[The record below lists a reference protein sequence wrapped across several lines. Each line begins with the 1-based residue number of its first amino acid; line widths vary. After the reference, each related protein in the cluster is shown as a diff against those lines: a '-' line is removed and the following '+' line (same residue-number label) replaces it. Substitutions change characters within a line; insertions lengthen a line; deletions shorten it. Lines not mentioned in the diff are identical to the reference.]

1 MSGAPLLDGIAV
13 LDLSSVGPASRA
25 SRWLADY
32 GAGVVKVGPTARKGS
47 ALIVPPFFSYA
58 AGRGLRRVAIDLK
71 SPGGLEAFGRLAE
84 RADVL
89 IESFRPGVAERI
101 GIGFAALSE
110 RNPRLVYCSTSGYGQ
125 QGPYAQWAGHDI
137 NYLALGG
144 FLDCS
149 SARSDGGPPI
159 PGATVADGAG
169 GGMQAVVA
177 ILAALLARERT
188 GRGRWL
194 DVAAADGVLA
204 LMSQQ
209 IDEYLAIGTLPGP
222 GSNIL
227 TGRYAC
233 YDCYPTRDGRWISV
247 GAIEPH
253 FYANLCKALGLERF
267 IPYQEDD
274 ARQDEIRAAFR
285 AAFLTRTRDEWVA
298 RLAPA
303 DCCVAPV
310 NTVPELCADPHFAAR
325 SAWTEAEDSEHGRFR
340 QLAPM
345 LAGGVREQPLHRVRQ
360 ATDTD
365 SVLTAAGFGA
375 AEIRALREAG
385 AVE

>member
-1 MSGAPLLDGIAV
+1 MSGSPLLEGIRV

-32 GAGVVKVGPTARKGS
+32 GARVVKVGPTARKG
-47 ALIVPPFFSYA
+47 AVQIVPPFFSYG
-58 AGRGLRRVAIDLK
+58 AGRGLARISIDLK
-71 SPGGLEAFGRLAE
+71 SPRGLDAFLRLAG
-84 RADVL
+84 RADVV

-101 GIGFAALSE
+101 GIGYAALCE
-110 RNPRLVYCSTSGYGQ
+110 RNPRIVYCSTSGYGQ
-125 QGPYAQWAGHDI
+125 SGPYAQWAGHDI
-137 NYLALGG
+137 NYLAMAG

-149 SARSDGGPPI
+149 TARADGGPPI

-169 GGMQAVVA
+169 GGMQALVA
-177 ILAALLARERT
+177 ILAALVARERT
-188 GRGRWL
+188 GRGTRL
-194 DVAAADGVLA
+194 DVAASDGVLA

-233 YDCYPTRDGRWISV
+233 YDCYPTRDGRWLSV
-247 GAIEPH
+247 GVVEPH
-253 FYANLCKALGLERF
+253 FWANLCKALGLERF

-274 ARQDEIRAAFR
+274 ARQAEIRAALR
-285 AAFLTRTRDEWVA
+285 EVFLTRTRDEWVA
-298 RLAPA
+298 ELAPA

-310 NTVPELCADPHFAAR
+310 NTVPELCADPHFAER
-325 SAWTEAEDSEHGRFR
+325 GAWLEAEDPERGRFR

-345 LAGGVREQPLHRVRQ
+345 LAGGERAQPLHRVRRG
-360 ATDTD
+360 TDTD
-365 SVLTAAGFGA
+365 AVLAAGGFA
-375 AEIRALREAG
+375 EAEIRALRDAG

>member
-1 MSGAPLLDGIAV
+1 MSGSPLLDGIRV

-32 GAGVVKVGPTARKGS
+32 GAEVIKIGPTARKGS
-47 ALIVPPFFSYA
+47 VQIVPPFFSYG
-58 AGRGLRRVAIDLK
+58 AGRGLRRVCIDLK
-71 SPGGLEAFGRLAE
+71 SPAGLEAFLRLAA

-101 GIGFAALSE
+101 GIGFAALRA
-110 RNPRLVYCSTSGYGQ
+110 RNPRIVYCSTSGYGQ
-125 QGPYAQWAGHDI
+125 SGPYAQWAGHDL
-137 NYLALGG
+137 NYLAMGG
-144 FLDCS
+144 FLDCTT
-149 SARSDGGPPI
+149 ARADGGPPI
-159 PGATVADGAG
+159 PGATVADSAA
-169 GGMQAVVA
+169 GGMQALVA

-188 GRGRWL
+188 GQGTQL
-194 DVAAADGVLA
+194 DVAACDGVLA

-233 YDCYPTRDGRWISV
+233 YECYPTRDARWLAV

-267 IPYQEDD
+267 IPFQEDD
-274 ARQDEIRAAFR
+274 ARQPEIRAAFR

-298 RLAPA
+298 ALAPA

-325 SAWTEAEDSEHGRFR
+325 GAWLEAEDPERGRFR

-345 LAGGVREQPLHRVRQ
+345 FAGGERAQPLHRVRK

-365 SVLTAAGFGA
+365 AVLGAAGFA
-375 AEIRALREAG
+375 EREIRELRAAG

>member
-1 MSGAPLLDGIAV
+1 MPSSPLLSGMSV

-32 GAGVVKVGPTARKGS
+32 GADVVKVGPTAKKGGV
-47 ALIVPPFFSYA
+47 LIVPPFFSYA

-71 SPGGLEAFGRLAE
+71 SKGGLEAFVQLAL

-101 GIGFAALSE
+101 GIGYRALSE

-125 QGPYAQWAGHDI
+125 SGPYSQWAGHDI
-137 NYLALGG
+137 NYLAMGG

-149 SARSDGGPPI
+149 TARADGGPPI

-169 GGMQAVVA
+169 GGLQAVVA

-188 GRGRWL
+188 GQGTWL
-194 DVAAADGVLA
+194 DVSAADGLLA

-233 YDCYPTRDGRWISV
+233 YDCYPTKDGRWISV
-247 GAIEPH
+247 GAVEPH
-253 FYANLCKALGLERF
+253 FYANLCKALGLERY
-267 IPYQEDD
+267 IAHQEDD
-274 ARQDEIRAAFR
+274 ALQDEIRAAFR
-285 AAFLTRTRDEWVA
+285 TVFLTRTRDEWVA
-298 RLAPA
+298 ALAPA

-310 NTVPELCADPHFAAR
+310 NTVPELCADAHFAAR
-325 SAWTEAEDSEHGRFR
+325 GTFTQAEDPERGRFQ
-340 QLAPM
+340 QLAPL
-345 LAGGVREQPLHRVRQ
+345 LAGGVREQPLHRVPK

-365 SVLTAAGFGA
+365 EVLAAAGFATG
-375 AEIRALREAG
+375 EIRALRDAG

>member
-1 MSGAPLLDGIAV
+1 MPSSPLLGGVSV

-32 GAGVVKVGPTARKGS
+32 GAAVVKIGPTTRKGS
-47 ALIVPPFFSYA
+47 VQIVPPFFSYG
-58 AGRGLRRVAIDLK
+58 AGRGLQRASIDLK
-71 SPGGLEAFGRLAE
+71 SSAGLEAFLRLAE

-101 GIGFAALSE
+101 GIGYVALSA

-125 QGPYAQWAGHDI
+125 DGPYSQWAGHDL
-137 NYLALGG
+137 NYLAMAG
-144 FLDCS
+144 FLACTTPR
-149 SARSDGGPPI
+149 ADGGPPI
-159 PGATVADGAG
+159 PGATVADSAA

-177 ILAALLARERT
+177 ILAALVARAHT
-188 GRGRWL
+188 GTGTRV
-194 DVAAADGVLA
+194 DVAACDGVLA

-233 YDCYPTRDGRWISV
+233 YDCYPTRDGRWLSV
-247 GAIEPH
+247 AAVEPH
-253 FYANLCKALGLERF
+253 FYANLCKALGLEQF
-267 IPYQEDD
+267 IPFQEDD
-274 ARQDEIRAAFR
+274 ARQPEIRAAFR

-298 RLAPA
+298 ALAPA

-310 NTVPELCADPHFAAR
+310 NTVEELCADAHFAAR
-325 SAWTEAEDSEHGRFR
+325 GAWLEAEDPQRGRFR

-345 LAGGVREQPLHRVRQ
+345 FAGAQRRQPLHRVRRE
-360 ATDTD
+360 TDTD
-365 SVLTAAGFGA
+365 AVLGAAGFA
-375 AEIRALREAG
+375 EAEIRSLRAAG

>member
-1 MSGAPLLDGIAV
+1 MSGAPLLDGISV

-32 GAGVVKVGPTARKGS
+32 GADVVKVGPTARKGS
-47 ALIVPPFFSYA
+47 VLIVPPFFSYA
-58 AGRGLRRVAIDLK
+58 AGRGLQRVAIDLK
-71 SPGGLEAFGRLAE
+71 SSGGLEAFRRLAQ

-101 GIGFAALSE
+101 GIGFAALSA

-125 QGPYAQWAGHDI
+125 QGPYSQWAGHDI

-149 SARSDGGPPI
+149 TARGDGGPPI

-298 RLAPA
+298 LLAPA

-325 SAWTEAEDSEHGRFR
+325 GAWTEAEDPGHGRFR

-345 LAGGVREQPLHRVRQ
+345 LAGGMREQPLHRVRQ
-360 ATDTD
+360 GTDTD
-365 SVLTAAGFGA
+365 GVLAAAGFA
-375 AEIRALREAG
+375 AGEIRALRDAG

>member
-1 MSGAPLLDGIAV
+1 MPSSPLLDGISV

-32 GAGVVKVGPTARKGS
+32 GADVIKVGPTARKGGV
-47 ALIVPPFFSYA
+47 LIVPPFFSYA

-71 SPGGLEAFGRLAE
+71 SKSGLDAFLRLAE
-84 RADVL
+84 RADVV

-101 GIGFAALSE
+101 GIGYRALSE

-125 QGPYAQWAGHDI
+125 SGPYSQWAGHDL
-137 NYLALGG
+137 NYLAICG

-149 SARSDGGPPI
+149 SARADGGPPI

-177 ILAALLARERT
+177 ILAALLARERA
-188 GRGRWL
+188 GRGTWL
-194 DVAAADGVLA
+194 DVSAADGVLA

-227 TGRYAC
+227 TGRFAC

-247 GAIEPH
+247 AAIEPH
-253 FYANLCKALGLERF
+253 FYANLCKALGLERY
-267 IPYQEDD
+267 IPHQEDD
-274 ARQDEIRAAFR
+274 ALQDEIRAAFR

-298 RLAPA
+298 ALAPA

-310 NTVPELCADPHFAAR
+310 NTVPELCADPHFASRNAF
-325 SAWTEAEDSEHGRFR
+325 TGAEDPERGPFQ

-345 LAGGVREQPLHRVRQ
+345 LAGGVREQPVHRVRKG
-360 ATDTD
+360 TDTD
-365 SVLTAAGFGA
+365 EILAAAGFA
-375 AEIRALREAG
+375 AGEIRALREAG

>member
-1 MSGAPLLDGIAV
+1 
-13 LDLSSVGPASRA
+13 
-25 SRWLADY
+25 
-32 GAGVVKVGPTARKGS
+32 
-47 ALIVPPFFSYA
+47 
-58 AGRGLRRVAIDLK
+58 
-71 SPGGLEAFGRLAE
+71 
-84 RADVL
+84 
-89 IESFRPGVAERI
+89 
-101 GIGFAALSE
+101 
-110 RNPRLVYCSTSGYGQ
+110 
-125 QGPYAQWAGHDI
+125 
-137 NYLALGG
+137 
-144 FLDCS
+144 
-149 SARSDGGPPI
+149 
-159 PGATVADGAG
+159 
-169 GGMQAVVA
+169 MQAVVA

-227 TGRYAC
+227 TGRFAC

-285 AAFLTRTRDEWVA
+285 AAFLTGTRDEWVA

-325 SAWTEAEDSEHGRFR
+325 SAWTEAEDSAHGRFR

-345 LAGGVREQPLHRVRQ
+345 LAGGVREQPLHRVRPG
-360 ATDTD
+360 TDTD
-365 SVLTAAGFGA
+365 LVLAAAGFGA
-375 AEIRALREAG
+375 GEIRALREAG

>member
-1 MSGAPLLDGIAV
+1 MSSSPLLDGVRV

-32 GAGVVKVGPTARKGS
+32 GADVIKVGPTAKKGGV
-47 ALIVPPFFSYA
+47 LIVPPFFSYA

-71 SPGGLEAFGRLAE
+71 SKGGLEAFARLAE

-101 GIGFAALSE
+101 GIGYRALSE

-125 QGPYAQWAGHDI
+125 SGPYSQWAGHDI
-137 NYLALGG
+137 NYLAMGG

-149 SARSDGGPPI
+149 TARADGGPPI

-177 ILAALLARERT
+177 ILAALLARERS
-188 GRGRWL
+188 GRGSWL
-194 DVAAADGVLA
+194 DVSAADGLLA

-233 YDCYPTRDGRWISV
+233 YDCYPTKDGRWISV

-253 FYANLCKALGLERF
+253 FYANLCKALGLERY
-267 IPYQEDD
+267 IPHQEDD
-274 ARQDEIRAAFR
+274 ALQDEIRAAFR

-298 RLAPA
+298 ALAPA

-310 NTVPELCADPHFAAR
+310 NTVPELCADAHFAAR
-325 SAWTEAEDSEHGRFR
+325 GTFTRAEDPERGRFQ
-340 QLAPM
+340 QLAPL
-345 LAGGVREQPLHRVRQ
+345 LAGGVREQPLHRVRKG
-360 ATDTD
+360 TDTD
-365 SVLTAAGFGA
+365 EVLAAAGFAA
-375 AEIRALREAG
+375 AEIRALRDAG

>member
-1 MSGAPLLDGIAV
+1 V

-32 GAGVVKVGPTARKGS
+32 GADVVKVGPTARKGS
-47 ALIVPPFFSYA
+47 VLIDPPFFSYA

-71 SPGGLEAFGRLAE
+71 SAGGLAAFGRLAE

-101 GIGFAALSE
+101 GIGYAALCA
-110 RNPRLVYCSTSGYGQ
+110 RNPRIVYCSTSGYGQ
-125 QGPYAQWAGHDI
+125 DGPYAQWAGHDL
-137 NYLALGG
+137 NYLAMTG

-149 SARSDGGPPI
+149 TRRADGGPPI
-159 PGATVADGAG
+159 PGATVADAAAG
-169 GGMQAVVA
+169 GMHAVVA
-177 ILAALLARERT
+177 ILAALVARDRT
-188 GRGRWL
+188 GEGARL
-194 DVAAADGVLA
+194 DVAACDGVLA

-233 YDCYPTRDGRWISV
+233 YDCYAAKDGRWLAV
-247 GAIEPH
+247 AAIEPH
-253 FYANLCKALGLERF
+253 FYANLCKALGLERYA
-267 IPYQEDD
+267 PYQEDD

-285 AAFLTRTRDEWVA
+285 EVFLTRTRDEWVA
-298 RLAPA
+298 ELGPA

-310 NTVPELCADPHFAAR
+310 RSVPEVCADPHFAAR
-325 SAWTEAEDSEHGRFR
+325 RAWLEAEDPDRGRFR

-345 LAGGVREQPLHRVRQ
+345 LAGGMREQPVHRVRKG
-360 ATDTD
+360 TDTD
-365 SVLTAAGFGA
+365 AVLAAAGFSA
-375 AEIRALREAG
+375 LEIRALRDSG

>member
-1 MSGAPLLDGIAV
+1 MPSSPLLRGICV

-32 GAGVVKVGPTARKGS
+32 GADVVKVGPTAKKGGV
-47 ALIVPPFFSYA
+47 LIVPPFFSYA
-58 AGRGLRRVAIDLK
+58 AGRGLRRVAVDLK
-71 SPGGLEAFGRLAE
+71 SKGGLDAFVRLAE

-101 GIGFAALSE
+101 GIGYRALSE

-125 QGPYAQWAGHDI
+125 NGPYSQWAGHDI
-137 NYLALGG
+137 NYLAMGG
-144 FLDCS
+144 FLDCTT
-149 SARSDGGPPI
+149 ARADGGPPI

-177 ILAALLARERT
+177 ILAALLARERS
-188 GRGRWL
+188 GSGAWL
-194 DVAAADGVLA
+194 DVSAADGVLA

-253 FYANLCKALGLERF
+253 FYANLCKALGLERY
-267 IPYQEDD
+267 IPHQEED
-274 ARQDEIRAAFR
+274 ALQDEIRAAFR

-298 RLAPA
+298 ALAPA

-310 NTVPELCADPHFAAR
+310 NTVPELCADPHFASRGAFT
-325 SAWTEAEDSEHGRFR
+325 AAEDPERGRFQ

-345 LAGGVREQPLHRVRQ
+345 LAGGVREQPVHRVRKG
-360 ATDTD
+360 TDTD
-365 SVLTAAGFGA
+365 EVLSAAGFAA